1 MRMYDVVALGELL
14 IDFVHQGNNDV
25 GYPLM
30 QGNPGGA
37 PGNFLST
44 LSKFGAKTGFLGKVG
59 SDRFGRMLVKTFR
72 DAGVETKGILVDD
85 RYFTTLAFVTLDDSG
100 DREFSFARKPGAD
113 TMLTIDELPKDLVT
127 ETKVFHFGTLSMT
140 GEPARSTTKEAV
152 RMAKEAGAMITFDPN
167 LRRPL
172 WSSMEL
178 AREQMLWG
186 LRHAD
191 VVKIGQDELEFIFEG
206 QDFKDSA
213 KKLVEDFGVKL
224 VFATMGKEGCYF
236 INRQGSGQVP
246 TFQEVRTI
254 DTTGAG
260 DIFGGSA
267 VYQVFASGIAP
278 EQLSPERLA
287 EIVRFANAAASL
299 STTKHGGI
307 PSIPSKEEVEAFL
320 SRGE

>member
-224 VFATMGKEGCYF
+224 VFATMARRAV
-236 INRQGSGQVP
+236 ILL
-246 TFQEVRTI
+246 TVR
-254 DTTGAG
+254 
-260 DIFGGSA
+260 
-267 VYQVFASGIAP
+267 
-278 EQLSPERLA
+278 
-287 EIVRFANAAASL
+287 AAAGSHL
-299 STTKHGGI
+299 SGG
-307 PSIPSKEEVEAFL
+307 
-320 SRGE
+320 

>member
-1 MRMYDVVALGELL
+1 
-14 IDFVHQGNNDV
+14 
-25 GYPLM
+25 
-30 QGNPGGA
+30 
-37 PGNFLST
+37 
-44 LSKFGAKTGFLGKVG
+44 
-59 SDRFGRMLVKTFR
+59 MLVKTFR

-224 VFATMGKEGCYF
+224 VFATMARRAVILLTVRAAGRFPPFRRLKPSTPPAREIFSGA
-236 INRQGSGQVP
+236 RQCI
-246 TFQEVRTI
+246 RC
-254 DTTGAG
+254 
-260 DIFGGSA
+260 
-267 VYQVFASGIAP
+267 
-278 EQLSPERLA
+278 SPPA
-287 EIVRFANAAASL
+287 
-299 STTKHGGI
+299 
-307 PSIPSKEEVEAFL
+307 
-320 SRGE
+320 

>member
-1 MRMYDVVALGELL
+1 
-14 IDFVHQGNNDV
+14 
-25 GYPLM
+25 
-30 QGNPGGA
+30 
-37 PGNFLST
+37 
-44 LSKFGAKTGFLGKVG
+44 
-59 SDRFGRMLVKTFR
+59 
-72 DAGVETKGILVDD
+72 
-85 RYFTTLAFVTLDDSG
+85 
-100 DREFSFARKPGAD
+100 
-113 TMLTIDELPKDLVT
+113 
-127 ETKVFHFGTLSMT
+127 MT

-246 TFQEVRTI
+246 TFQEVKTI

-278 EQLSPERLA
+278 EQLSTERLA